1 MDWGR
6 YLRAVATQNVRS
18 IEKRREA
25 GIADPDKVTADEWK
39 LIQAHDNLLEEEEA
53 RSKE

>member
-1 MDWGR
+1 MNWGR

-25 GIADPDKVTADEWK
+25 GIADPGKVTDEEWL
-39 LIQAHDNLLEEEEA
+39 LIQAHDNLVEQYG
-53 RSKE
+53 